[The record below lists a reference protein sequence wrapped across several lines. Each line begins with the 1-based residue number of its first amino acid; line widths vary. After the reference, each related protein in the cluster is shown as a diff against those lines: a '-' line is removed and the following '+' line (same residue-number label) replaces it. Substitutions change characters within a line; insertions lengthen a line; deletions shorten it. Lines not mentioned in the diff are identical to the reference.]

1 MVPAIGEQPVGVF
14 DSGVGGLSVLR
25 AIRVELPGEH
35 LVYVGDTGS
44 GPYGDRSA
52 EFVTERAKVLTQFLV
67 EQGVKAVVVACNTAT
82 SIAVSALRVRFG
94 LPIVAI
100 EPAIKPAASRTRS
113 RVVGVLA
120 TTGTLA
126 SSNMAK
132 LLANNGADVE
142 FLIQPCP
149 GLADQVEKGEVDSD
163 ETRSLVERYV
173 RPLVEKGADILVLGC
188 THYPF
193 VASLIHEVAGPE
205 VDVIDP
211 ATAVARELRRRLETN
226 RLLRA
231 ATVDGAERFWTT
243 GAVDEVRPIVGQLWG
258 RPVEV
263 SPLWRT

>member
-1 MVPAIGEQPVGVF
+1 MVPDVGEKPVGVF

-25 AIRVELPGEH
+25 AIRLELPGEH
-35 LVYVGDTGS
+35 LVYVGDTGC

-52 EFVTERAKVLTQFLV
+52 EFVAVRAKVLTQFLV
-67 EQGVKAVVVACNTAT
+67 ELGVKAVVVACNTAT
-82 SIAVSALRVRFG
+82 SIAVSALRVRFDV
-94 LPIVAI
+94 PIVAI
-100 EPAIKPAASRTRS
+100 EPAVKPAASRTRS

-126 SSNMAK
+126 SPNMAK
-132 LLANNGADVE
+132 LLANYGADVE

-149 GLADQVEKGEVDSD
+149 GLADQVEKGELDSKD
-163 ETRSLVERYV
+163 TRSMVERYV
-173 RPLVEKGADILVLGC
+173 RPLVDKGADILVLGC

-193 VASLIHEVAGPE
+193 LASLIREVAGPE

-231 ATVDGAERFWTT
+231 STVGGAERFWTT
-243 GAVDEVRPIVGQLWG
+243 GAVDQVRPIVGQLWG
-258 RPVEV
+258 KPVEV
-263 SPLWRT
+263 SAL

>member
-149 GLADQVEKGEVDSD
+149 GLADQ
-163 ETRSLVERYV
+163 
-173 RPLVEKGADILVLGC
+173 KGADILVLGC

-193 VASLIHEVAGPE
+193 VAPLIHEVAGPE
-205 VDVIDP
+205 VEVIDP